1 MNITHLKQIG
11 SAFGYIAINPLSLII
26 KKGSVIMPFPQER
39 IYTIADIYNLPEGIR
54 AELVDGQIYYMEPPT
69 RTHQK
74 ISGFLHATIYNNIR
88 SNNGKCEVYAAPF
101 AVFLNRDDMNYFEPD
116 ISVICDPDKL
126 DNRGCNGAPDWIVEI
141 VSTSTSSHDYITK
154 LSKYKAA
161 GVREYWIV
169 NPLRQIITVYL
180 FNEKDIFPQT
190 YGFKDKIGVSIF
202 NDLVIDI
209 CELDICE
216 LDI

>member
-39 IYTIADIYNLPEGIR
+39 IYTIDDIYNLPEGTR

-88 SNNGKCEVYAAPF
+88 SNNAKCEVYAAPF
-101 AVFLNRDDMNYFEPD
+101 AVSLNRDDMNYFEPD
-116 ISVICDPDKL
+116 ISVICAPDKL
-126 DNRGCNGAPDWIVEI
+126 DNRGCNGAPDWIVKI

-154 LSKYKAA
+154 LSKYKTA

-169 NPLRQIITVYL
+169 NPLRQIITMYL

-190 YGFKDKIGVSIF
+190 YDFKDKIGVSIF
-202 NDLVIDI
+202 NDLVIDF
-209 CELDICE
+209 CELDI
-216 LDI
+216 